1 MNRLIAVLMLVFVIG
16 AEAVGFAQ
24 WMAPERTTTVSAE
37 ETLGALARGN
47 R

>member
-1 MNRLIAVLMLVFVIG
+1 MNRLIAVLMLTFVIG

-24 WMAPERTTTVSAE
+24 WLAPERTTTVSAE